1 MTNVIS
7 PPQFD
12 KSNYEEATKT
22 LKGDGGGGTFDG
34 MEPRIAKLEVQMDAA
49 RDDLRSLKAASESLK
64 DSVSELKATVARI
77 DAKLDSKID
86 YKWMTV
92 YVLGIVAVI
101 MREEIIGWF
110 K

>member
-1 MTNVIS
+1 MAEHVRLEVDNTGS
-7 PPQFD
+7 TPHPQRRKEGGEPP
-12 KSNYEEATKT
+12 
-22 LKGDGGGGTFDG
+22 GGN
-34 MEPRIAKLEVQMDAA
+34 MEPRIAKLEAQMDAA
-49 RDDLRSLKAASESLK
+49 RDDLRSLKDSAS
-64 DSVSELKATVARI
+64 DLKAGMARI

-86 YKWMTV
+86 YKWMTL